1 MVFRTGFGLG
11 LFYFLGAPWLIV
23 VLLAIAHWNQSDWI
37 SILGRVLA
45 IALTALMAYFMLSTN
60 YRVERGILHVRMG
73 PFKRSI
79 AIDSTTSI
87 TGYGITRGR
96 VYGLGSDIMG
106 ITYKGG
112 AIDITPK
119 DSDGF
124 LAAIG
129 FPSLTE
135 QEDAGSLRS
144 IHRAGDS

>member
-1 MVFRTGFGLG
+1 MGTEAQHASPEPAVFRTTFGIPMLLTLPVVCLN
-11 LFYFLGAPWLIV
+11 LFIATQFPPLDGVSFAILALSAATV
-23 VLLAIAHWNQSDWI
+23 VLMVYA
-37 SILGRVLA
+37 
-45 IALTALMAYFMLSTN
+45 MLSTK

-79 AIDSTTSI
+79 AIDSITSI

-96 VYGLGSDIMG
+96 VYGLGSDIVG
-106 ITYKGG
+106 ITFEGG

-129 FPSLTE
+129 FSSPSRE
-135 QEDAGSLRS
+135 MP
-144 IHRAGDS
+144 

>member
-1 MVFRTGFGLG
+1 MS
-11 LFYFLGAPWLIV
+11 
-23 VLLAIAHWNQSDWI
+23 VLTK
-37 SILGRVLA
+37 VLA
-45 IALTALMAYFMLSTN
+45 ATASVLMAYFMLSTN

-79 AIDSTTSI
+79 AIDSITSI
-87 TGYGITRGR
+87 TGYGTTRGR

-106 ITYKGG
+106 ITYEDG

-129 FPSLTE
+129 FPSPSGE
-135 QEDAGSLRS
+135 MRDR
-144 IHRAGDS
+144 